1 MIDTITDAVTSLT
14 AEPETALANGSTSV
28 VFTAT
33 VKNSNDQPVADSHVN
48 FTNTGGTLSQTET
61 TTNANGQATV
71 SLTSSNTG
79 YITVTAKLSNN
90 PTGDGKSATV
100 AFTANAA
107 TAKVNTLTAD
117 PNIAPAND
125 RTPIIFTAIVKDSY
139 GHLVSDLSV
148 SFTTTGGTLSQKMA
162 TTNASG
168 QASVRLTSASMGD
181 ITVTAK
187 AGTSDKGKS
196 KAVTFTDSQITA
208 IVTSLDAL
216 PTEVISS
223 FDTRSSTL
231 IAVVKNDS
239 DEPVSA
245 IDVNFTTSGGTL
257 TPTQAKTNDEGQAV
271 AKLSSLL
278 DGDMTVTAKV
288 RNNAEDEGKNVTV
301 TFIGPCEEDDSLA

>member
-168 QASVRLTSASMGD
+168 QASVGLTSASMGD

-187 AGTSDKGKS
+187 AGASDKGKS

-208 IVTSLDAL
+208 IVASLDAL
-216 PTEVISS
+216 PKEVISYA
-223 FDTRSSTL
+223 TRSSTL
-231 IAVVKNDS
+231 IAVVQNDS
-239 DEPVSA
+239 GDPVSA

-271 AKLSSLL
+271 AKLSSRL
-278 DGDMTVTAKV
+278 DGDMIVTAKV

-301 TFIGPCEEDDSLA
+301 TFISPCEEDDSLA